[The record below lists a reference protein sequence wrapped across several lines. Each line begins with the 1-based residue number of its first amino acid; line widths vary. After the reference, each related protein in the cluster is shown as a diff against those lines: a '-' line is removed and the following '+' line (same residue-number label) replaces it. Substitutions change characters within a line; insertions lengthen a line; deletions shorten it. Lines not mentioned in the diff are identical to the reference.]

1 MELNT
6 TPPTEP
12 SVLGEVGELMFWTLV
27 SGVLATLS
35 LLYVAGWIVSS
46 SAQGIYLITAFWVPL
61 TIARYLRIRSRLLGG
76 SKSELIADVAEG
88 LIGVVVLGALVVFLV
103 MLYGAATADVLG
115 IHSPVLLVGAGAAAV
130 VLAFAAAVWAKR
142 SGWRLIAEH
151 DAPGAIIN
159 TGFLVLGFP
168 LMLGL
173 FGYVGAVTLLM
184 LVELFAGNSERLRQ
198 LFSGNMLAGT
208 ALAAAVVLILSVAL
222 HAIRRLRAQPLH
234 EPNYLQSLL
243 TVGFGIIFLHISTM
257 LLIWLI
263 GRTPL

>member
-142 SGWRLIAEH
+142 SGS
-151 DAPGAIIN
+151 
-159 TGFLVLGFP
+159 LGFP

-222 HAIRRLRAQPLH
+222 HAIRRLRAQPPH